1 MAIDLSTFSDAD
13 LDAIEANDFSRISDE
28 ALDIITNIKDIE
40 GAFQQSKLVTESQ
53 PSESVNKQQEAV
65 QFLAEGRYKIDSSA
79 DFDTSGE
86 FDSGGMTSG
95 ERLAKE
101 QPVVLQKV
109 SEAIEIPKEQI
120 DITSGLPGFDR
131 FLMGAKRDDAQI
143 LKFLED
149 NFGQDGGDIR
159 EVTLDGVREF
169 VVMNPEKTQGKY
181 VLADEYAPS
190 LKDILDLT
198 REVVVTGAE
207 IGATTFGPG
216 KTKAIPQAIKAGTG
230 VILSNLGLDTLFG
243 SDPDAEEAV
252 RNSIDN
258 AVLEGGLAAL
268 TDLGIGLTL
277 KGAIRMRPDAKPV
290 TVDEQA
296 EVLRKAKDEV
306 EGKYGVQFPE
316 TYGTRR
322 GSIEALAQEEDT
334 ISRYSEGFF
343 AGLAKRAERGRDLV
357 AKLADNL
364 TGLSPRSF
372 EDIYKNFRQSQ
383 IERNQLVLK
392 ELASRDQLLANATA
406 RAISDRVNR
415 LSTGSSTSVDETG
428 NLIRN
433 ARNKAF
439 DSVEGMSDELYRDV
453 FTLADERGI
462 VISAADIG
470 KNIQS
475 VIKRLDLPK
484 DIEGEVL
491 NIFKP
496 AGISKLG
503 KQATALQQEQII
515 RSVGI
520 VDSSGKIVD
529 EVISETAPTVQALSV
544 RQLDNFRKDINK
556 LIKRQINKNND
567 VSGLIQIQESIQR
580 SIDSSLA
587 KGGDDLVRASEN
599 AKQFFVANVLPFRT
613 VGVADLSKTG
623 KGNEYLLS
631 GEQIV
636 NKYFSG
642 ARAVENLRELK
653 VILGKNN
660 PALDNLRQA
669 YFNELMSKGQT
680 YDGSIDYLKLNQV
693 AFNADIVKELFGS
706 TALKGFKELDALMRL
721 NDGTNLDENIIKEM
735 TKARFPQ
742 DIEAILDLAREN
754 IRRRNYINR
763 NSNKLFDLIKSGDV
777 QLENP
782 VDVIVALKTKS
793 SGEVKQFMNALP
805 ETGGIRQSFKQEYL
819 NDFMTE
825 AGRGSSTSQ
834 KTSRMRGGRDIWD
847 YNRMQKNLNNKKL
860 RANAEAVLGKEL
872 VKDLER
878 LNRTL
883 QLYSKSN
890 KAQSKFL
897 GAIRGRLRPGQSS
910 PGLIEGTVNG
920 SYDYIKLRILSA
932 AFSIDVL
939 PKLLNKSKSEE
950 ELFAK
955 LLPAVLATSKGIEA
969 LVYEADKDP
978 RLLDFIGQ
986 HIRNFTEPIRNFTE
1000 PNK

>member
-1 MAIDLSTFSDAD
+1 MATTQELAQGIVKVNDQRQA
-13 LDAIEANDFSRISDE
+13 AIAAGNTDE
-28 ALDIITNIKDIE
+28 ADSLLEDLKILRN
-40 GAFQQSKLVTESQ
+40 AFKQSKLVTESQ

-79 DFDTSGE
+79 DFDSSGE

-120 DITSGLPGFDR
+120 DITSGLPEFDR

-198 REVVVTGAE
+198 REVVTTGSE
-207 IGATTFGPG
+207 IGFTTIPFFGT
-216 KTKAIPQAIKAGTG
+216 TKVIPTAIKAGTG
-230 VILSNLGLDTLFG
+230 VILSNLGLDILFG
-243 SDPDAEEAV
+243 SDPEAEDAV

-290 TVDEQA
+290 TVEEQA

-322 GSIEALAQEEDT
+322 GSIEALAKEEDT

-372 EDIYKNFRQSQ
+372 EDIYKNFRKSQ
-383 IERNQLVLK
+383 IERNELVLK
-392 ELASRDQLLANATA
+392 ELESRDQILANATA

-439 DSVEGMSDELYRDV
+439 DSVESMSDKLYRDV

-503 KQATALQQEQII
+503 KQATALQEEQVI

-556 LIKRQINKNND
+556 LITRQINKNND

-669 YFNELMSKGQT
+669 YFNELMSKAQT

-721 NDGTNLDENIIKEM
+721 NDATNLDENIIKEM

-805 ETGGIRQSFKQEYL
+805 ETGGVRQSFKQEYL

-847 YNRMQKNLNNKKL
+847 HNEMQKNLNNKKL

-883 QLYSKSN
+883 TLYSKSD

-897 GAIRGRLRPGQSS
+897 GVIRGRLRPGQSS

-920 SYDYIKLRILSA
+920 SYDYVKLRILSA
-932 AFSIDVL
+932 AFSTDVL

-950 ELFAK
+950 ELFEK
-955 LLPAVLATSKGIEA
+955 LLPALLATSKGIEA

-978 RLLDFIGQ
+978 RIQDFIGQ
-986 HIRNFTEPIRNFTE
+986 HIRNFTEP
-1000 PNK
+1000 NK